1 MSTDGPQY
9 PSYPGD
15 QGGQPPS
22 GATPPPQ
29 QGGYPQQPGPQQPGT
44 YPQGY
49 GQAGGGQP
57 PYQPYSQGYGY
68 PAHPYAGWWS
78 RVGATILDSLITFAV
93 VLVPL
98 VAGLIIFFSTAETR
112 ERFDGTVEFTDA
124 GNPLGIVLMVL
135 SGLIGLA
142 FTIWNSIV
150 RPGRTGQSLGKKI
163 MGIKIVREQD
173 GQVIG
178 VGMSFLRYILYSI
191 FVNACFL
198 DVLWPLWDA
207 RKRTWHDMV
216 VSSVVVKA

>member
-1 MSTDGPQY
+1 MTDGPQY

-15 QGGQPPS
+15 PQQPGQ
-22 GATPPPQ
+22 TPPPQ

-49 GQAGGGQP
+49 GQQ
-57 PYQPYSQGYGY
+57 PYQPAPPPQGYGY

-78 RVGATILDSLITFAV
+78 RVGAVILDSLVTLAV
-93 VLVPL
+93 MLVPL
-98 VAGLIIFFSTAETR
+98 VIGLIILFSTAETQTR
-112 ERFDGTVEFTDA
+112 LDGTEEITDA
-124 GNPLGIVLMVL
+124 GNPLGVILIVLSFVVAF
-135 SGLIGLA
+135 A

-150 RPGRTGQSLGKKI
+150 RPGRTGQSLGKQWL
-163 MGIKIVREQD
+163 GIKIVREND
-173 GQVIG
+173 GQPIG
-178 VGMSFLRYILYSI
+178 VGMSFLRYIMYSI

-216 VSSVVVKA
+216 VSSVVVRA